1 MDTEDSDGLTKK
13 KTLRNRE
20 SSGTKAHFTGTL
32 PVYPRK
38 DGLTQ
43 GQMERLEGNR
53 MSDRQKKMTGA
64 HTNKNLERQED
75 RQRADRWY

>member
-1 MDTEDSDGLTKK
+1 MDMRTDGLTKT

-32 PVYPRK
+32 PVCPLG

-43 GQMERLEGNR
+43 GQIERLERN
-53 MSDRQKKMTGA
+53 
-64 HTNKNLERQED
+64 
-75 RQRADRWY
+75 